1 MIQRLGHLL
10 LSMLAAALFFV
21 AVSHAGWDCG
31 HILTSE
37 CTWKEIYKT
46 TGSTLL
52 MAGFA
57 SLLGALLMALI
68 ILTKTAS
75 IDVNT
80 GIIIV
85 CGAILGMT
93 GVFYYYKDEMWSP
106 LIATMAMTIA
116 VSLAILT
123 LVEMIAGTVWSHLK
137 QNTSSSYARRSSPT
151 PV

>member
-10 LSMLAAALFFV
+10 LSTLAAALFFV
-21 AVSHAGWDCG
+21 AVGYAGWDCG
-31 HILTSE
+31 HILTGE
-37 CTWKEIYKT
+37 RTWKEVYKT

-52 MAGFA
+52 MANFA

-68 ILTKTAS
+68 IVTS

-80 GIIIV
+80 GIVIV
-85 CGAILGMT
+85 SAAILGMT
-93 GVFYYYKDEMWSP
+93 RVFYYYKDEKIWSP

-123 LVEMIAGTVWSHLK
+123 LVELIAGIVWSHLK
-137 QNTSSSYARRSSPT
+137 HNKSSSYARRSSLT
-151 PV
+151 LV